1 MIHSN
6 QKKFI
11 IISIIAI
18 IINITDNG
26 NVNKDELINLRYE
39 WARLYITRTVIRLNI
54 MSIKKMSHRKW
65 NKLMKII
72 NGNRFYK
79 KPVKMKKHFTF
90 VTLNKGK
97 SHFNSDSKRFLPI
110 KTEIMN
116 QNGDIVLLSEAEF
129 NPID

>member
-1 MIHSN
+1 MIYSS

-11 IISIIAI
+11 IIIIIAI
-18 IINITDNG
+18 IIIITDNG
-26 NVNKDELINLRYE
+26 NANNDKLINLGYE
-39 WARLYITRTVIRLNI
+39 WARLYITRIVIRLNI
-54 MSIKKMSHRKW
+54 MSNKKMSHRKL